1 MASSAPSEAR
11 ELELVGKVEMRIALA
26 KDEKLE
32 SVLKVYLPPVLL
44 KLGSEHQAVRNKV
57 IATCQHIKIR
67 LSGNQNVVLPV
78 AALLQQY
85 KDNPESSMIRHFDL
99 LFIQQSIGKLSS
111 TEQIDLLPILLHGIA
126 KDAGKPT
133 CTTVFNLFLRLLPQ
147 MRLPVRGSKED
158 DELRTK
164 LGLDEHPEDAEFVAS
179 WFGKLVLFN
188 PAKSL
193 AGSGGGS
200 IASTGLSADDYA
212 FLTQNGKE
220 DTWNPKAQEGLNV
233 TETKITALKFLTSG
247 AFKDPERFIP
257 AIFAAAD
264 TNSRISSFGE
274 DLLKRSTVSLEDKSV
289 ISKLFD
295 IYMSSKPAL
304 QTRILTL
311 MAKSTASTTYPDKI
325 VRIVQGSIQP
335 AMPDA
340 PPVQGLEALKLRNA
354 MFNFMNW
361 VSRMGS
367 PDDLKRAAPSIITF
381 LRSFIEEQ
389 GWPVPNS
396 RSTDE
401 LALRALAYETL
412 GSMAKTVPSTVLEPG
427 LDLIRWLF
435 RSLTEERSSESI
447 FISIEG
453 ALASLLNAFSG
464 PLDSSL
470 RDELRS
476 LLLSYMLQEKDDT
489 IVRSAKFVTV
499 RWANRCLEYSD
510 VVGRWVDILALGSS
524 AEERSD
530 VLEEGNKGLDP
541 YWYRLLNLSE
551 GTNDLILPN
560 WGELVR
566 VFFTGKTLM
575 ENSHIANTML
585 TGMDID
591 SVSVFGNFSGN
602 RINAFHHAVAYC
614 RRMLL
619 IAATQQ
625 GKDIGSEADWERQLN
640 VLLRTDKSSRQL
652 VKDHMKTISHEDLSI
667 FFTAA
672 FEGMLWKHGK
682 GLEDCGKS
690 LVELGALAPQA
701 CLSELATRASELL
714 PAIAS
719 NDVATRQT
727 AAQALGMLGAHPSS
741 EADQLNKIL
750 QALIQ
755 SVKLWD
761 SAVGAGAN
769 KVHGSTIAL
778 SYLLSRAVFY
788 GRIAD
793 VEVALIDEAVRLILN
808 MASNATDA
816 SNKESAF
823 IAIGLLSTVDL
834 VTEARLEASPYDA
847 VAIIKVLTTEAK
859 KGNEKAISA
868 LGRFALIFDEETL
881 ETPESPLAIILKGL
895 YELHELRQAEVHFTV
910 GEALAVASTGWE
922 SDSLILTLDVE
933 ANYKGPTRSSTLEGV
948 VDKILKDC
956 KNTKPSLK
964 KASGIWLFSL
974 IQYCGHLQEIQS
986 RLRECQ
992 AAFMGLLSARDD
1004 LVQETASRG
1013 LSLVYEQGDK
1023 DLRERLVADLVASFT
1038 GTSTKIK
1045 VEEDTELFEP
1055 GALPTGNGESVTSY
1069 KDIMSLAAEVGDQSL
1084 VYKFMSLASNAAT
1097 WSTRAAFGRFGLSS
1111 ILSESAVDPKLY
1123 PKLFRYRFDPNP
1135 NVQRS
1140 MNDIWNALVKSP
1152 TVVIDEHFDAIM
1164 DDLLKNILG
1173 KEWRTREASCAAI
1186 ADLVQGR
1193 QFEKYEKYLAQIWE
1207 VAFKVLDDIKG
1218 SVRKAAEKLCQVLT
1232 GILVRQLEAGTSS
1245 KNAQVML
1252 KEVMPFLFSTRGLES
1267 PSNEVQKFA
1276 YDTVLKLVKSGGKT
1290 LLPFIPSL
1298 IEQILGLLSTL
1309 EPDIINYLHM
1319 NAAKYDTT
1327 QEKIDEA
1334 RSTAISHSPMMEAI
1348 ERCLDLLDD
1357 KTMKDLVPH
1366 LENVIKTAVGMP
1378 SKVGCSGVLVSLA
1391 TRHSFLFKPHA
1402 DIFLKDMEKAVRDR
1416 NSTVSAAYARAAGYL
1431 ARLGSNQQIL
1441 KLATYSKNLYFAAE
1455 DESHRQVSAD
1465 IIYAMSKFATDRF
1478 NALAT
1483 EFLPFVFM
1491 AKHDFNEHVRDQ
1503 FTKTWD
1509 ENVGGS
1515 RAVLLYLK
1523 EIIDI
1528 AVERLDSPKWTVKHT
1543 AAVTIADVVT
1553 SAGTD
1558 ISIPHSTAI
1567 WPALERA
1574 LAVKTFDGK
1583 EKVLTSFVKFSQ
1595 ASKTFWSKDPKITAQ
1610 MTKIAIREAK
1620 RNNDAYR
1627 PHAFLALGEYAEA
1640 RTDTDLFTQVHDVI
1654 WPWLEEAISDDKMDV
1669 DDKDDKKAS
1678 SLDTLTITNGVS
1690 ALIRAVNTEPGV
1702 VENPLTHLPQLL
1714 ERMNAVFASQK
1725 SSINARVALYERS
1738 KLKFAALAKGT
1749 PQAGD
1754 NYALAAGYFAL
1765 LEVPSGVGSEVAR
1778 TKRAEAAEAVIDA
1791 VVAGVF
1797 GQDQGG
1803 RVGLREDF
1811 GKQLREASANERALG
1826 VKRVLQ
1832 SCTEKLG
1839 KI

>member
-67 LSGNQNVVLPV
+67 LSGDQNVVLPV

-99 LFIQQSIGKLSS
+99 LFIQQSIGKLSP

-147 MRLPVRGSKED
+147 MMLPVRGSKED

-257 AIFAAAD
+257 AVFAAAD

-304 QTRILTL
+304 QTRILAL
-311 MAKSTASTTYPDKI
+311 MAKSSASTTYPDKI

-396 RSTDE
+396 RSSDE
-401 LALRALAYETL
+401 VALRALAYETL

-435 RSLTEERSSESI
+435 RSLTEEKSSESI

-464 PLDSSL
+464 PLDPSL
-470 RDELRS
+470 RDELRL

-551 GTNDLILPN
+551 GTNDLVLPN

-566 VFFTGKTLM
+566 VFFTSQTLM
-575 ENSHIANTML
+575 KNSHIANTML

-619 IAATQQ
+619 IGATQQ

-652 VKDHMKTISHEDLSI
+652 VKDHMKTISHEDLGI

-682 GLEDCGKS
+682 GLEDCGES

-727 AAQALGMLGAHPSS
+727 AAQGLGMLGAHPSN

-750 QALIQ
+750 ETLIQ
-755 SVKLWD
+755 SIKLWD

-778 SYLLSRAVFY
+778 SYLLSRSIFY

-793 VEVALIDEAVRLILN
+793 VDVALIDEAVAQILN
-808 MASNATDA
+808 MASSATDA
-816 SNKESAF
+816 SNKEAAF

-859 KGNEKAISA
+859 KGNGKAISA
-868 LGRFALIFDEETL
+868 LGRFALIFDESTL

-933 ANYKGPTRSSTLEGV
+933 ANYKGPTRSSTLEESFW
-948 VDKILKDC
+948 DL
-956 KNTKPSLK
+956 
-964 KASGIWLFSL
+964 AFSL

-1013 LSLVYEQGDK
+1013 LSLVYEQGDR

-1152 TVVIDEHFDAIM
+1152 TVVIDEYFDAIM

-1173 KEWRTREASCAAI
+1173 KEWRIREASCAAI

-1348 ERCLDLLDD
+1348 ERCLDHLDD

-1391 TRHSFLFKPHA
+1391 TRHSFVFKPHA
-1402 DIFLKDMEKAVRDR
+1402 DIFLKDIEKAVRDR

-1441 KLATYSKNLYFAAE
+1441 KLATYSKNIYFAAE
-1455 DESHRQVSAD
+1455 DEAHRQVSAD

-1491 AKHDFNEHVRDQ
+1491 ARHDFDEHVRDQ

-1515 RAVLLYLK
+1515 RAVLLYLQ
-1523 EIIDI
+1523 EITDI
-1528 AVERLDSPKWTVKHT
+1528 AVERLDSPKWTIKHT
-1543 AAVTIADVVT
+1543 AALTIADVVT

-1558 ISIPHSTAI
+1558 ISIPHSAAI
-1567 WPALERA
+1567 WPALESA

-1595 ASKTFWSKDPKITAQ
+1595 ASKTFWSKDPKITGQ

-1640 RTDTDLFTQVHDVI
+1640 RTDTDLFIEVHDVI
-1654 WPWLEEAISDDKMDV
+1654 WPWLEKAISDDKMDV

-1690 ALIRAVNTEPGV
+1690 ALIRAVNTKSGV
-1702 VENPLTHLPQLL
+1702 VENTLSHLRQLL
-1714 ERMNAVFASQK
+1714 ERIKAVFASQK

-1738 KLKFAALAKGT
+1738 KLKFSALAKGT
-1749 PQAGD
+1749 PQAAD
-1754 NYALAAGYFAL
+1754 NYALAAGYFSL

-1797 GQDQGG
+1797 GQDQAG

-1832 SCTEKLG
+1832 SCSEKLS

>member
-1 MASSAPSEAR
+1 M
-11 ELELVGKVEMRIALA
+11 K
-26 KDEKLE
+26 
-32 SVLKVYLPPVLL
+32 
-44 KLGSEHQAVRNKV
+44 
-57 IATCQHIKIR
+57 
-67 LSGNQNVVLPV
+67 
-78 AALLQQY
+78 
-85 KDNPESSMIRHFDL
+85 
-99 LFIQQSIGKLSS
+99 
-111 TEQIDLLPILLHGIA
+111 LPI
-126 KDAGKPT
+126 
-133 CTTVFNLFLRLLPQ
+133 
-147 MRLPVRGSKED
+147 RGSKED
-158 DELRTK
+158 EELRTK

-193 AGSGGGS
+193 AGSGIGS

-289 ISKLFD
+289 IGKLFD
-295 IYMSSKPAL
+295 IYMTSKPAL

-311 MAKSTASTTYPDKI
+311 MAKSTASTTFPDKI
-325 VRIVQGSIQP
+325 VRIVQGSIQS
-335 AMPDA
+335 ATPDA

-354 MFNFMNW
+354 MFNFLNW

-367 PDDLKRAAPSIITF
+367 PDDLRRAAPSIITF

-396 RSTDE
+396 RSSDE

-464 PLDSSL
+464 PLDASL

-499 RWANRCLEYSD
+499 RWANRCLEYRD

-524 AEERSD
+524 SEERSD
-530 VLEEGNKGLDP
+530 VLEEGNKGLVRTSIAFILEANLKITNAMQDP

-551 GTNDLILPN
+551 GTNDLVLPN
-560 WGELVR
+560 WSELVR
-566 VFFTGKTLM
+566 VFFTGQTLM

-614 RRMLL
+614 RRILL

-625 GKDIGSEADWERQLN
+625 RKDIGSEPDWERQLN

-652 VKDHMKTISHEDLSI
+652 VKDHMKTISHEDLGI
-667 FFTAA
+667 FFSAA

-690 LVELGALAPQA
+690 LVELGALAPQG

-714 PAIAS
+714 SAISS

-727 AAQALGMLGAHPSS
+727 AAQALGMLGAHPSN

-750 QALIQ
+750 RTLIE
-755 SVKLWD
+755 SIKLWD
-761 SAVGAGAN
+761 SAVGAEAN
-769 KVHGSTIAL
+769 KVHGATIAL
-778 SYLLSRAVFY
+778 SYLLSRSVFY

-793 VEVALIDEAVRLILN
+793 VDVALIDEAVTLILN

-816 SNKESAF
+816 NNKEAAF
-823 IAIGLLSTVDL
+823 IAIGVLSTVDL

-868 LGRFALIFDEETL
+868 LGRFALIFDENTL
-881 ETPESPLAIILKGL
+881 ETPESPLAIIMKGL

-1045 VEEDTELFEP
+1045 VEEETELFEP

-1152 TVVIDEHFDAIM
+1152 TVVIDENFDAIM

-1193 QFEKYEKYLAQIWE
+1193 QFEKYEKYLAHIWE

-1402 DIFLKDMEKAVRDR
+1402 DVFLKDIEKAVRDR

-1441 KLATYSKNLYFAAE
+1441 KLASYSKNLYFAAE

-1491 AKHDFNEHVRDQ
+1491 AKHDFDEHVRDQ

-1523 EIIDI
+1523 EIIEI

-1543 AAVTIADVVT
+1543 AALTIADVIA

-1558 ISIPHSTAI
+1558 ISIPHSEVI

-1620 RNNDAYR
+1620 RNNDTYR

-1640 RTDTDLFTQVHDVI
+1640 RTDMDLFTEVHDVI
-1654 WPWLEEAISDDKMDV
+1654 WPWLEDAISDDKMDV

-1678 SLDTLTITNGVS
+1678 SSDTQTITNGVS

-1702 VENPLTHLPQLL
+1702 AENPLSHLPQLL
-1714 ERMNAVFASQK
+1714 ERITAIFASQK

-1738 KLKFAALAKGT
+1738 KLKFTALAKGT
-1749 PQAGD
+1749 PQTGD
-1754 NYALAAGYFAL
+1754 NYSLAAGYFAL
-1765 LEVPSGVGSEVAR
+1765 MEVPSGVGSEVAR

-1797 GQDQGG
+1797 GQDQSGSD
-1803 RVGLREDF
+1803 GLREDF

-1826 VKRVLQ
+1826 VKKVLQ
-1832 SCTEKLG
+1832 SCVGKLS

>member
-1 MASSAPSEAR
+1 M
-11 ELELVGKVEMRIALA
+11 
-26 KDEKLE
+26 
-32 SVLKVYLPPVLL
+32 
-44 KLGSEHQAVRNKV
+44 
-57 IATCQHIKIR
+57 
-67 LSGNQNVVLPV
+67 
-78 AALLQQY
+78 
-85 KDNPESSMIRHFDL
+85 
-99 LFIQQSIGKLSS
+99 
-111 TEQIDLLPILLHGIA
+111 
-126 KDAGKPT
+126 
-133 CTTVFNLFLRLLPQ
+133 
-147 MRLPVRGSKED
+147 
-158 DELRTK
+158 
-164 LGLDEHPEDAEFVAS
+164 
-179 WFGKLVLFN
+179 
-188 PAKSL
+188 
-193 AGSGGGS
+193 
-200 IASTGLSADDYA
+200 
-212 FLTQNGKE
+212 
-220 DTWNPKAQEGLNV
+220 
-233 TETKITALKFLTSG
+233 
-247 AFKDPERFIP
+247 
-257 AIFAAAD
+257 
-264 TNSRISSFGE
+264 
-274 DLLKRSTVSLEDKSV
+274 
-289 ISKLFD
+289 
-295 IYMSSKPAL
+295 
-304 QTRILTL
+304 
-311 MAKSTASTTYPDKI
+311 
-325 VRIVQGSIQP
+325 
-335 AMPDA
+335 
-340 PPVQGLEALKLRNA
+340 
-354 MFNFMNW
+354 
-361 VSRMGS
+361 
-367 PDDLKRAAPSIITF
+367 
-381 LRSFIEEQ
+381 
-389 GWPVPNS
+389 
-396 RSTDE
+396 
-401 LALRALAYETL
+401 
-412 GSMAKTVPSTVLEPG
+412 
-427 LDLIRWLF
+427 
-435 RSLTEERSSESI
+435 
-447 FISIEG
+447 
-453 ALASLLNAFSG
+453 
-464 PLDSSL
+464 
-470 RDELRS
+470 
-476 LLLSYMLQEKDDT
+476 
-489 IVRSAKFVTV
+489 
-499 RWANRCLEYSD
+499 
-510 VVGRWVDILALGSS
+510 
-524 AEERSD
+524 
-530 VLEEGNKGLDP
+530 LEEGNKGLVSSSMSFVRYLVDLKVANVTQDT

-551 GTNDLILPN
+551 GSKDLVLPN
-560 WGELVR
+560 WSELVR
-566 VFFTGKTLM
+566 VFFTSQALM

-591 SVSVFGNFSGN
+591 SVSVFGNFSGT
-602 RINAFHHAVAYC
+602 RINAYHHAVAYC

-619 IAATQQ
+619 VAAMKQ
-625 GKDIGSEADWERQLN
+625 GTDIGSEADWERQLN

-652 VKDHMKTISHEDLSI
+652 VKNEMKTINPKDLGI
-667 FFTAA
+667 FFSAA

-690 LVELGALAPQA
+690 LVELGGLAPQE
-701 CLSELATRASELL
+701 CLIELATRASEIL

-719 NDVATRQT
+719 NDAATRQT
-727 AAQALGMLGAHPSS
+727 AAQALGMLGAHPSNEKS
-741 EADQLNKIL
+741 QLNTIL
-750 QALIQ
+750 QTLLA

-761 SAVGAGAN
+761 SAVGAEAN
-769 KVHGSTIAL
+769 KVHGSTIAV
-778 SYLLSRAVFY
+778 SYLLSRSAFY

-793 VEVALIDEAVRLILN
+793 VDISLVNEVVMQILH
-808 MASNATDA
+808 MANNASDV
-816 SNKESAF
+816 SNKEAAF

-834 VTEARLEASPYDA
+834 VTEARLENSPYDA
-847 VAIIKVLTTEAK
+847 LEIIKVLTTEAK
-859 KGNEKAISA
+859 KGNEKAITA
-868 LGRFALIFDEETL
+868 LGRFALIFDEKTQD
-881 ETPESPLAIILKGL
+881 TVGSPLATILKDL

-910 GEALAVASTGWE
+910 GESLAVASTGWE
-922 SDSLILTLDVE
+922 ADSLILTLDVE
-933 ANYKGPTRSSTLEGV
+933 ANYRGSTRTSTLEGV

-974 IQYCGHLQEIQS
+974 IQYCGHLKEIQC

-1045 VEEDTELFEP
+1045 VDKETELFEP
-1055 GALPTGNGESVTSY
+1055 GALPTGDGQSVTSY

-1152 TVVIDEHFDAIM
+1152 TAVIDEYFDPIM

-1193 QFEKYEKYLAQIWE
+1193 QFEKYEKYLGPIWE

-1245 KNAQVML
+1245 KHAQVML

-1267 PSNEVQKFA
+1267 PSKEVQSFA

-1357 KTMKDLVPH
+1357 KTMTDLVPH
-1366 LENVIKTAVGMP
+1366 LENVIKTSVGMP

-1391 TRHSFLFKPHA
+1391 TRHSFLFRPHA
-1402 DIFLKDMEKAVRDR
+1402 DIFLKDIEKAVLDR

-1441 KLATYSKNLYFAAE
+1441 KLANYSTNLYFSAE
-1455 DESHRQVSAD
+1455 DESRRQISAD

-1478 NALAT
+1478 NALAS

-1491 AKHDFNEHVRDQ
+1491 AKHDFDEHVRDQ
-1503 FTKTWD
+1503 FSKTWD

-1523 EIIDI
+1523 EIIEI

-1543 AAVTIADVVT
+1543 AALTIADVVT

-1558 ISIPHSTAI
+1558 ISIPNSTVI
-1567 WPALERA
+1567 WPALEKA

-1583 EKVLTSFVKFSQ
+1583 EKVLTSFVKFVQAGKSYWSQ
-1595 ASKTFWSKDPKITAQ
+1595 ESKIAAQ

-1620 RNNDAYR
+1620 RNNDTYR

-1640 RTDTDLFTQVHDVI
+1640 RTDIDLFTEVHSVI
-1654 WPWLEEAISDDKMDV
+1654 WPWVEEITHDDKMDV
-1669 DDKDDKKAS
+1669 DDKEDKKA
-1678 SLDTLTITNGVS
+1678 
-1690 ALIRAVNTEPGV
+1690 APWIR
-1702 VENPLTHLPQLL
+1702 LQ
-1714 ERMNAVFASQK
+1714 S
-1725 SSINARVALYERS
+1725 
-1738 KLKFAALAKGT
+1738 
-1749 PQAGD
+1749 
-1754 NYALAAGYFAL
+1754 LAAPRHYY
-1765 LEVPSGVGSEVAR
+1765 
-1778 TKRAEAAEAVIDA
+1778 
-1791 VVAGVF
+1791 
-1797 GQDQGG
+1797 
-1803 RVGLREDF
+1803 
-1811 GKQLREASANERALG
+1811 
-1826 VKRVLQ
+1826 VL
-1832 SCTEKLG
+1832 
-1839 KI
+1839 